1 MGKRGQALFLVPG
14 LVVLALAVG
23 GCTGGRGPGDGPLGV
38 GSLAPDFELPLLDGG
53 TIRLSDQ
60 RGKVVFLNFWAT
72 WCAPCLVEMPDMD
85 KLNSIL
91 DHPDFVMLSVSVDE
105 GGEEVVRG
113 VLEEHSWSF
122 PVLMDASRGNRRLSS
137 RTGKAYGITGVPETF
152 VIDRGGYIVRHESG
166 PRTWASTSQVEYF
179 RRMLVQGDSGG

>member
-1 MGKRGQALFLVPG
+1 MGRIVLVAG
-14 LVVLALAVG
+14 VVVLALAVG

-38 GSLAPDFELPLLDGG
+38 GSVAPDFELPLLDGG
-53 TIRLSDQ
+53 TIRLSDL

-85 KLNSIL
+85 RLNNML

-105 GGEEVVRG
+105 GGEEVVRS
-113 VLEEHSWSF
+113 VLEQYSWSF
-122 PVLMDASRGNRRLSS
+122 PVLLDASGGSRRLSS

-166 PRTWASTSQVEYF
+166 PRTWSSSSQVGYF
-179 RRMLVQGDSGG
+179 RRMLAQGGGGA